1 MLSENHQ
8 PLSWDQLQLFL
19 SLDAGSDKENKAVTV
34 WGGIAKVTKR
44 TLDLLL
50 QIYIQAASA
59 GTESKSAHRALIN
72 SESAVS
78 WQIPASLIFL
88 LIHLDSW

>member
-19 SLDAGSDKENKAVTV
+19 SLDAGSDKENKAV

-72 SESAVS
+72 SAAWAV
-78 WQIPASLIFL
+78 
-88 LIHLDSW
+88 HH